1 MSQSLTKNITIEV
14 FNDFTKELEE
24 CWVEFEKKS
33 NHYFFQSFIWQK
45 TWYQQQKKY
54 QKKVINYSIIVKN
67 INEIVMI
74 IPLNIDYSYGVK
86 KLCWS
91 GFPFSDYNAPL
102 IKKDYDIKQ
111 ESFLIIWE
119 KIINCN
125 KDFDCICFD
134 NLPEKISNLYNPFFK
149 FLKKKINNYS
159 YGIEFNEIFKIKKKE
174 LANIKYQ
181 TNRLKNLGKL
191 DFKTAMTNEDSS
203 KILNFIISNKSKQYD
218 RTNAWNLFNLII
230 HRELFES
237 SNSNMNEN
245 IDLSYLVLDDH
256 IIAAQYGYKYNKRYY
271 YLFPTYKYEYRKFSP
286 GKILLQKMIEKRKLE
301 SFNFFDLTIGSE
313 DYKEKFS
320 NYKMA
325 SALFLQSKNLR
336 GLIYISLLKIKYLIK
351 SKINND
357 KS

>member
-45 TWYQQQKKY
+45 TWYLQQKKY

-102 IKKDYDIKQ
+102 IKKNYDIKQ
-111 ESFLIIWE
+111 DFFLIIWE
-119 KIINCN
+119 KIVNSN

-134 NLPEKISNLYNPFFK
+134 NLPEKISNFYNPFFK

-159 YGIEFNEIFKIKKKE
+159 YGIEFNETCKIKKKE
-174 LANIKYQ
+174 LANINYQ

-191 DFKTAMTNEDSS
+191 VFKTVMTNEDSS

-218 RTNAWNLFNLII
+218 RTNAWNLFKLNI

-237 SNSNMNEN
+237 SNLNMNEN

-256 IIAAQYGYKYNKRYY
+256 IIAAQYGYNYDKRYY

-286 GKILLQKMIEKRKLE
+286 GKILLQKMIEKKKLE
-301 SFNFFDLTIGSE
+301 SFIFFDLTIGSE
-313 DYKEKFS
+313 NYKEKFS

-325 SALFLQSKNLR
+325 SAFFLQSKNLK
-336 GLIYISLLKIKYLIK
+336 GLVYIFFLKIKYLIK
-351 SKINND
+351 LKIKNQ
-357 KS
+357 